1 MMGFWAKG
9 PLKAEADSRMRVIF
23 LGPPGVGKGTQAD
36 FIAQKYEIPK
46 LSTGDLLR
54 ESVANETSLGK
65 EAKGYMNRGELVP
78 DAVVVGLVEE
88 KLSSPECQK
97 GFLLDG
103 FPRTEAQADQLSS
116 YLASTGKGLDQVV
129 YFSLSKDE
137 IIRRISGR
145 RSCPECK
152 TVYHLESVPPKHAGI
167 CDVCGKSL
175 IQRNDDK
182 PETVESRLAVYQEQT
197 APLVEY
203 YKTRNIL
210 GELDGAGLVSAVQER
225 LVALLAQP
233 RVE

>member
-1 MMGFWAKG
+1 MG
-9 PLKAEADSRMRVIF
+9 SSMRVIF

-152 TVYHLESVPPKHAGI
+152 AVYHLESVPPKHAGI
-167 CDVCGKSL
+167 CDVCGKFL

-210 GELDGAGLVSAVQER
+210 GELDGAGSVSAVQER

>member
-1 MMGFWAKG
+1 
-9 PLKAEADSRMRVIF
+9 MRVIF

-152 TVYHLESVPPKHAGI
+152 AVYHLESVPPKHAGI

-175 IQRNDDK
+175 VQRNDDK

-210 GELDGAGLVSAVQER
+210 GELDGAGSVSAVQER

>member
-1 MMGFWAKG
+1 
-9 PLKAEADSRMRVIF
+9 MRVIF

-54 ESVANETSLGK
+54 ESVAKETSLGK

-78 DAVVVGLVEE
+78 DAVVIGLVEE
-88 KLSSPECQK
+88 KLGSPDCKK

-103 FPRTEAQADQLSS
+103 FPRTVTQADQLST
-116 YLASTGKGLDQVV
+116 YLTSSGEALDWVV

-137 IIRRISGR
+137 IVRRISGR
-145 RSCPECK
+145 RTCSKCK
-152 TVYHLESVPPKHAGI
+152 AVYHLESVPPKQEGI
-167 CDVCGKSL
+167 CDVCGNSL

-182 PETVESRLAVYQEQT
+182 PETIASRLAVYQEQT
-197 APLVEY
+197 APLIEY
-203 YKTRNIL
+203 YRMRNIL
-210 GELDGAGLVSAVQER
+210 SELDGAGLVSTVQDR
-225 LVALLAQP
+225 LGALLAQP

>member
-1 MMGFWAKG
+1 
-9 PLKAEADSRMRVIF
+9 MRVIF

-54 ESVANETSLGK
+54 ESVANETPLGK

-103 FPRTEAQADQLSS
+103 FPRTVSQADQLSS

-152 TVYHLESVPPKHAGI
+152 AVYHLESIPPKHVGI

-182 PETVESRLAVYQEQT
+182 PETVESRLAVYQKQT

>member
-1 MMGFWAKG
+1 
-9 PLKAEADSRMRVIF
+9 MRVIF

-54 ESVANETSLGK
+54 ESVANETPLGK

-88 KLSSPECQK
+88 KLTSPECQK

-116 YLASTGKGLDQVV
+116 YLASTGKELDRVV

-152 TVYHLESVPPKHAGI
+152 AVYHLESVPPKQAGI

-210 GELDGAGLVSAVQER
+210 SELDGAGLVSAVQER

>member
-1 MMGFWAKG
+1 
-9 PLKAEADSRMRVIF
+9 MRVIF

-54 ESVANETSLGK
+54 ESVTNETPLGK
-65 EAKGYMNRGELVP
+65 EAKGYMSRGELVP

-88 KLSSPECQK
+88 KLSSSECQK

-103 FPRTEAQADQLSS
+103 FPRTEAQADQLAN

-145 RSCPECK
+145 RSCPNCK
-152 TVYHLESVPPKHAGI
+152 AVYHLESVPPKNPGI
-167 CDVCGKSL
+167 CDVCGKAL

-203 YKTRNIL
+203 YKTKNIL
-210 GELDGAGLVSAVQER
+210 GELDGSGLVSAVQER

>member
-1 MMGFWAKG
+1 
-9 PLKAEADSRMRVIF
+9 MRVIF

-54 ESVANETSLGK
+54 ESVTNETPLGK

-103 FPRTEAQADQLSS
+103 FPRTEAQADQLAS
-116 YLASTGKGLDQVV
+116 YLASTGKELDQVV

-145 RSCPECK
+145 RSCPNCK
-152 TVYHLESVPPKHAGI
+152 AVYHLESVPPKHGGI
-167 CDVCGKSL
+167 CDVCGKAL

-203 YKTRNIL
+203 YKTKNIL

>member
-1 MMGFWAKG
+1 
-9 PLKAEADSRMRVIF
+9 MRVIF

-54 ESVANETSLGK
+54 ESVANETPLGK

-88 KLSSPECQK
+88 KLASPECQK

-116 YLASTGKGLDQVV
+116 HLASTGKELDRVV

-137 IIRRISGR
+137 IIKRISGR

-152 TVYHLESVPPKHAGI
+152 AVYHLESVPPKQAGI
-167 CDVCGKSL
+167 CDVCGKAL

-203 YKTRNIL
+203 YKSRNIL

>member
-1 MMGFWAKG
+1 
-9 PLKAEADSRMRVIF
+9 MRVIF

-36 FIAQKYEIPK
+36 FIAQKHGIPK

-54 ESVANETSLGK
+54 ESVANGTSLGT

-78 DAVVVGLVEE
+78 DSVVIGLVEE
-88 KLSSPECQK
+88 KLGSPDCQN

-103 FPRTEAQADQLSS
+103 FPRTVTQADQLST
-116 YLASTGKGLDQVV
+116 YLTTRGEALDQVV
-129 YFSLSKDE
+129 YFSLPKEE
-137 IIRRISGR
+137 IVRRISGR

-152 TVYHLESVPPKHAGI
+152 AVYHLESVPPKNEGI
-167 CDVCGKSL
+167 CDTCGKPL

-182 PETVESRLAVYQEQT
+182 PETIESRLAVYQEQT
-197 APLVEY
+197 APLIEY
-203 YKTRNIL
+203 YKERNIL
-210 GELDGAGLVSAVQER
+210 SELDGAGLVPAVQGR

>member
-1 MMGFWAKG
+1 
-9 PLKAEADSRMRVIF
+9 MRVIF

-152 TVYHLESVPPKHAGI
+152 AVYHLESVPPKHAGI

-210 GELDGAGLVSAVQER
+210 GELDGAGSVSAVQER

-233 RVE
+233 KVE